1 MDDQT
6 DYPADEPLLQSMQ
19 RRFVHSDGKKLDF
32 LIFSQKTEKQVR
44 MIDFRKKGYPDRMGS
59 PDKQREGKV
68 KKEDIT

>member
-1 MDDQT
+1 
-6 DYPADEPLLQSMQ
+6 MQ
-19 RRFVHSDGKKLDF
+19 RRFVHSDEKKLDF

>member
-1 MDDQT
+1 MPHQYFEDNTNLPSNIQKIT
-6 DYPADEPLLQSMQ
+6 FSIK
-19 RRFVHSDGKKLDF
+19 GKKLDF